1 MDLQICCG
9 VTEATGGLEDTT
21 VELAGLLLDDPEDG
35 VEEAGF
41 EGVAEEAGLEETV
54 EETLEETAELW
65 LAEESSLE
73 ADSILL
79 SRSELCDRSL
89 EATSELMVLESLAM
103 LVVLEEPSEPQPA
116 NIAVANPKDKK
127 TNKIFFI
134 IENPPK
140 KIKICPIIISQ

>member
-9 VTEATGGLEDTT
+9 VTEATGGLEETAA
-21 VELAGLLLDDPEDG
+21 ELPGLLLDDPEDG

-41 EGVAEEAGLEETV
+41 EETAEEAGLEETV
-54 EETLEETAELW
+54 EETLDETAELW
-65 LAEESSLE
+65 PAEESSLE

-79 SRSELCDRSL
+79 SRSELCGRSL
-89 EATSELMVLESLAM
+89 EATSELMVLESLAIP
-103 LVVLEEPSEPQPA
+103 VVLEEPSEPQPA